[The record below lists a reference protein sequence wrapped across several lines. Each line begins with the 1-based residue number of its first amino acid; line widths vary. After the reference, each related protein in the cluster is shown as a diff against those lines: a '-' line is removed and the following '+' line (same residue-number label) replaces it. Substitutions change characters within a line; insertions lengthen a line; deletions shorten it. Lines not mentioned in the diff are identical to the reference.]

1 MGLKGV
7 NTNADPQNEGLPDL
21 GDPHWDPMWEACADL
36 GLPLN
41 FHIGASIQQS
51 TYFGTTP
58 WPSHGDD
65 EKLALG
71 SAMMY
76 LGNARILSNLIYSG
90 ILERHPT
97 LNGGL
102 GGERHRLGALRAR
115 GARLPGPGDR
125 TIGHGPVVDEAVG
138 VLPPADLRLLLVRVP
153 RAWFR

>member
-1 MGLKGV
+1 
-7 NTNADPQNEGLPDL
+7 
-21 GDPHWDPMWEACADL
+21 MWEGCSDL

-51 TYFGTTP
+51 TYFGGTAVAVP
-58 WPSHGDD
+58 QPD

-97 LNGGL
+97 L
-102 GGERHRLGALRAR
+102 
-115 GARLPGPGDR
+115 
-125 TIGHGPVVDEAVG
+125 
-138 VLPPADLRLLLVRVP
+138 
-153 RAWFR
+153 